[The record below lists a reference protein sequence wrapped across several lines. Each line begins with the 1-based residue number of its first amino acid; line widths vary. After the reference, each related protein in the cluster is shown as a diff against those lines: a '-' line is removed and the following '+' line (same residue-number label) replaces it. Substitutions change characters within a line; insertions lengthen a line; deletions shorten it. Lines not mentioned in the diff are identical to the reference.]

1 MPVEDYIRNGQY
13 ELRAELPG
21 LDPERD
27 VEITVAGE
35 ILTITAHR
43 SSPEPPHTCPGGSAH
58 QADLTGGP
66 SSYQGES

>member
-21 LDPERD
+21 ANPERD
-27 VEITVAGE
+27 IGITVAGE

-43 SSPEPPHTCPGGSAH
+43 PEDTRAASIRSSATGLPGGASGSRRA
-58 QADLTGGP
+58 LT
-66 SSYQGES
+66 